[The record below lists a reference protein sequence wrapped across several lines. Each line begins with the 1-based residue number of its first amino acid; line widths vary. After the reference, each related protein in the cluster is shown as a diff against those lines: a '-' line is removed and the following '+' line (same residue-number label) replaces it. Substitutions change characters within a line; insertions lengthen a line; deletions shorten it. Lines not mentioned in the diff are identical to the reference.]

1 MSFRRRHV
9 TRSRALAVVGAIAV
23 AALALTGCSSGGSTS
38 SAAGGSATSGNITWW
53 GWTPDQDVAERAIT
67 AFNKQYPKIHVTF
80 KKIQDQT
87 FAAALRPAL
96 ASNDG
101 PDVFNMLVG
110 GSGAAASIYGV
121 DAVDLTPAM
130 KKLRGADWK
139 KGLYPAGITD
149 FTVKNRLVAAQ
160 VGKVAAGFLWINKD
174 LFDKYKLNPP
184 TTLAQWSKVCKT
196 FRANG
201 LGCFKEGVDAA
212 GFEVDTLHSIADSV
226 QPGWWT
232 KATDGKA
239 KWTDPQG
246 VKMLSIWKQ
255 LNTEGILDPG
265 ALGIEQYPDA
275 NNAFLSGKAP
285 MVQMGTWYR
294 QYTEV
299 ASLKSALSAAGV
311 PSSTKQITMVP
322 IPFPDVAGKGN
333 KPGLFGDPD
342 YALAVNKKS
351 KHVAAATTFALWL
364 SSTKQGQQ
372 VIADNLDEDPV
383 LESVS
388 ADVSKLPLVSDKVQA
403 PYLQKLAAQGS
414 NVTQPRLA
422 NISAALDQ
430 AIEDAA
436 TTVLGGQATPAQ
448 AAATLQAAS
457 GQ

>member
-1 MSFRRRHV
+1 MLFRRRHLA
-9 TRSRALAVVGAIAV
+9 RSLAAVGAIAI
-23 AALALTGCSSGGSTS
+23 AAAALTGCSSGSSSTS
-38 SAAGGSATSGNITWW
+38 QTAGGSATSGNISWW
-53 GWTPDQDVAERAIT
+53 GWTPDQDVAARAIK

-80 KKIQDQT
+80 KKVPDQT
-87 FAAALRPAL
+87 FGAALRPAL
-96 ASNDG
+96 ASNSG
-101 PDVFNMLVG
+101 PDVFNLLVG

-130 KKLRGADWK
+130 KKLRGANWQ

-149 FTVKNRLVAAQ
+149 FTVKGKLVAAQ
-160 VGKVAAGFLWINKD
+160 VGKVAAGFLWVNKD
-174 LFDKYKLNPP
+174 LFDKYKLTPP
-184 TTLAQWSKVCKT
+184 TTLAQWEKVCKT

-201 LGCFKEGVDAA
+201 LGCFKEGVDTA

-239 KWTDPQG
+239 KWTDAAG
-246 VKMLSIWKQ
+246 VKTLSIWKQ
-255 LNTEGILDPG
+255 LNTDGILDPG
-265 ALGIEQYPDA
+265 ALGIQQYPDA

-311 PSSTKQITMVP
+311 PSSTKQITMIP

-351 KHVAAATTFALWL
+351 KHISAATTFALWL

-388 ADVSKLPLVSDKVQA
+388 ADVSKLPLVNAKVQS
-403 PYLQKLAAQGS
+403 PYLNKLATQGS
-414 NVTQPRLA
+414 SVTQPRLA
-422 NISAALDQ
+422 NISAGLDQ